1 MSLQLTSSSGEQT
14 FYEAAL
20 RLNQDVENLSLL
32 SYSYCITGISKPV
45 DKVECTKQMHLKLSA
60 NLIIRG
66 VCIMGNLDDLTRA
79 IKNELAFTHEEL
91 KELERARTM
100 PITFDEDCP
109 ETTPERAMKFRRV
122 NPVRRVAN

>member
-1 MSLQLTSSSGEQT
+1 MQT
-14 FYEAAL
+14 REFNHHWEFAGCPPVLKEGFIMANAA
-20 RLNQDVENLSLL
+20 
-32 SYSYCITGISKPV
+32 
-45 DKVECTKQMHLKLSA
+45 
-60 NLIIRG
+60 
-66 VCIMGNLDDLTRA
+66 DLTREV
-79 IKNELAFTHEEL
+79 INELAFTPEEL

>member
-1 MSLQLTSSSGEQT
+1 MAN
-14 FYEAAL
+14 AA
-20 RLNQDVENLSLL
+20 D
-32 SYSYCITGISKPV
+32 
-45 DKVECTKQMHLKLSA
+45 M
-60 NLIIRG
+60 
-66 VCIMGNLDDLTRA
+66 TREV
-79 IKNELAFTHEEL
+79 INELAFPPEEL

>member
-1 MSLQLTSSSGEQT
+1 
-14 FYEAAL
+14 
-20 RLNQDVENLSLL
+20 
-32 SYSYCITGISKPV
+32 
-45 DKVECTKQMHLKLSA
+45 
-60 NLIIRG
+60 
-66 VCIMGNLDDLTRA
+66 MGKLDDLTREL
-79 IKNELAFTHEEL
+79 KNELTFTHEEL